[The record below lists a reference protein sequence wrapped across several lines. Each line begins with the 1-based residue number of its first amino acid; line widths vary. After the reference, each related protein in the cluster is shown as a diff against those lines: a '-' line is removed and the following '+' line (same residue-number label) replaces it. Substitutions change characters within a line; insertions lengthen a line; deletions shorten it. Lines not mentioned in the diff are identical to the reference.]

1 MIDKEVFKQI
11 INYVLV
17 VGLFIIAFLVI
28 RPIIFSMIYGI
39 LLAYLFY
46 PVYRWTKSK
55 LKNETLSA
63 LLVCIGILLIV
74 VVIVVVIFW
83 SLLNQGIDFYLTLQ
97 KLNIGELI
105 AKALPEF
112 VVTSGLSSTII
123 GSINSSFSQL
133 IAGFVTTLSKVI
145 FNLPD
150 ITVQFFVLA
159 FMFFFGLRDG
169 EAAFEYFRSLSPVK
183 KETQN
188 KFFKHFEDITKSVL
202 IGQVVIGI
210 IQGLVAGVGYF
221 IFGVPNALL
230 LTVLTVVIGIL
241 PIIGPW
247 LVWIPVDVYLFVIG
261 RDGAGLGLLIY
272 GLFLIN
278 WVEVILRPI
287 IVSRRAQINEV
298 VVFIGMMGGIYFF
311 GVIGLI
317 IGPLI
322 LAYVLLVLEL
332 YQKHNLSEDNII
344 FQKPEA

>member
-1 MIDKEVFKQI
+1 MIERETFKQI
-11 INYVLV
+11 LNYMLV
-17 VGLFIIAFLVI
+17 IGLFILAFLVI
-28 RPIIFSMIYGI
+28 QPIIFSMIYGI

-46 PVYRWTKSK
+46 PSYRWTKSK
-55 LKNETLSA
+55 IKNETLSA
-63 LLVCIGILLIV
+63 LIVCVGVLLIV
-74 VVIVVVIFW
+74 LVIIAIIFW
-83 SLLNQGIDFYLTLQ
+83 ALLSQGIDFYLTLQ

-105 AKALPEF
+105 TKSLPEF
-112 VVTSGLSSTII
+112 ISTSDLSSTII
-123 GSINSSFSQL
+123 STINSSFSQL
-133 IAGFVTTLSKVI
+133 IANFVTRLSDLI

-150 ITVQFFVLA
+150 LTVQFFVLA
-159 FMFFFGLRDG
+159 FIFFFGLRDG
-169 EAAFEYFRSLSPVK
+169 AAAFEYFRSLTPIK

-210 IQGLVAGVGYF
+210 IQGLVAGIGYF

-261 RDGAGLGLLIY
+261 RDGAGLGLLLY

-311 GVIGLI
+311 GIIGLI

-344 FQKPEA
+344 FQKAES